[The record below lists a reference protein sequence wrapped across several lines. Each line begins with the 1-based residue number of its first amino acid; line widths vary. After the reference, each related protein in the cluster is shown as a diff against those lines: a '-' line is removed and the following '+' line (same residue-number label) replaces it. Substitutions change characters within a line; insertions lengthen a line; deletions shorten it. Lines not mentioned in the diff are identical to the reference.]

1 MVADTRQRPLCR
13 HRAPN
18 RLAAPKGRGRDKMAF
33 LTFSAFLHNDKNTN
47 YLRTDLVTALTG
59 LEVNNFAHIDELM
72 ESKTFSKK
80 TEVAAKSGTC
90 NEGPDKT
97 NAKD

>member
-1 MVADTRQRPLCR
+1 VPAYSPTVKQP
-13 HRAPN
+13 
-18 RLAAPKGRGRDKMAF
+18 PKGGVGRGQDGSSF
-33 LTFSAFLHNDKNTN
+33 LFLKISAFLHNDKNTN

-59 LEVNNFAHIDELM
+59 LEVNNFAHVDELM
-72 ESKTFSKK
+72 ESKRLFLKK

-97 NAKD
+97 SARD